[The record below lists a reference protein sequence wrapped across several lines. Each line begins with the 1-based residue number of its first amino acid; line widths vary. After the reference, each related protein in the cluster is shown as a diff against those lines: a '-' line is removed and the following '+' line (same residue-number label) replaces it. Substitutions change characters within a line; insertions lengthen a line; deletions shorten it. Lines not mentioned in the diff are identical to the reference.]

1 MTDRNN
7 TYKAFITLLK
17 AGLWEK
23 NVRLSTFDRI
33 DLDEIYRQAEE
44 QSVVGIVAAGLE
56 HVEDVQLPKDV
67 VLTFAGCTLQIEQR
81 SFAMNFLIKHL
92 IEKMRREGIYTLL
105 IKGQGVAQCYERPLW
120 RSCGDV
126 DLYLS
131 ESNYENAKKYLSHLA
146 SFVDEENEQRKHIAY
161 NIDKWVVELHGTL
174 HNSLSKRINKGLD
187 QIHQDIFYAGE
198 VRSWLNDGVSVFLP
212 SANNDI
218 LIVFTHFVTHF
229 YIGGIG
235 LRQICDWCRLLWTY
249 RDSVNLGL
257 LEGRLKKMGLM
268 PEWKAFASLA
278 VEHLDMPQQAMPF
291 YTKTRRNSRRARRVL
306 RRILVT
312 GNMGHNQ
319 DQSYKY
325 KYSNSIGKVITFFR
339 RLKEFWHLSGI
350 FPMNAPRFF
359 VSYVFNRIR

>member
-1 MTDRNN
+1 MTDNN
-7 TYKAFITLLK
+7 YSHIAFITLLK

-23 NVRLSTFDRI
+23 NVRLSTSDKI
-33 DLDEIYRQAEE
+33 DLDEIYRLAEE

-56 HVEDVQLPKDV
+56 HVEGVQLPKGG
-67 VLTFAGCTLQIEQR
+67 VLSFAGYTLQIEQR
-81 SFAMNFLIKHL
+81 SVAMNSFIKYL

-120 RSCGDV
+120 RSSGDV

-131 ESNYENAKKYLSHLA
+131 ESNYEYAKKYLTGLA
-146 SFVDEENEQRKHIAY
+146 SSVDEENKQRKHIAFT
-161 NIDKWVVELHGTL
+161 IDSWVVELHGTL

-187 QIHQDIFYAGE
+187 RIHQDIFYSGE
-198 VRSWLNDGVSVFLP
+198 VRSWLNEGVSVFLP

-218 LIVFTHFVTHF
+218 IIVFTHFVTHF

-235 LRQICDWCRLLWTY
+235 LRHICDWCRLLWTY
-249 RDSVNLGL
+249 RDSINLGL
-257 LEGRLKKMGLM
+257 LESRLKKMGLM
-268 PEWKAFASLA
+268 AEWKAFASLA
-278 VEHLDMPQQAMPF
+278 VEYLDLPQEAMPF
-291 YTKTRRNSRRARRVL
+291 YKKTRRNSRRVRRVL

-339 RLKEFWHLSGI
+339 RLNEFWQLSGI

>member
-1 MTDRNN
+1 MTDKNN
-7 TYKAFITLLK
+7 TYIAFITLLK

-23 NVRLSTFDRI
+23 NVRLSTSDRI
-33 DLDEIYRQAEE
+33 DLDKVYRLAEE

-56 HVEDVQLPKDV
+56 HLKGVQLSKDV
-67 VLTFAGCTLQIEQR
+67 VLSFAGCTLQIEQR
-81 SFAMNFLIKHL
+81 SVAMNFFIKHL

-131 ESNYENAKKYLSHLA
+131 ESNYENAKKYLSPLA
-146 SFVDEENEQRKHIAY
+146 TSVDEENEQRKHIAY
-161 NIDKWVVELHGTL
+161 NIDGWVVELHGTL

-187 QIHQDIFYAGE
+187 QIHQDVFYAGE

-212 SANNDI
+212 SVNNDI
-218 LIVFTHFVTHF
+218 LIVFTHFITHF

-249 RDSVNLGL
+249 RDSINLVL
-257 LEGRLKKMGLM
+257 LDSRLKKMGLM
-268 PEWKAFASLA
+268 SEWEALASLA
-278 VEHLDMPQQAMPF
+278 VEYLDMPQHSMPF
-291 YTKTRRNSRRARRVL
+291 YKKTRMNSRRARRVL

-319 DQSYKY
+319 DQCYKY
-325 KYSNSIGKVITFFR
+325 KYSDSIGKVITFFR
-339 RLKEFWHLSGI
+339 RLKEFWHLSII
-350 FPMNAPRFF
+350 FPMHAPCFF
-359 VSYVFNRIR
+359 TSYVLYRIK

>member
-1 MTDRNN
+1 MTQ
-7 TYKAFITLLK
+7 AFIALLK

-23 NVRLSTFDRI
+23 NVRLSTSDRI
-33 DLDEIYRQAEE
+33 DLDQIYSLAEE
-44 QSVVGIVAAGLE
+44 QSVVGIIAAGLE
-56 HVEDVQLPKDV
+56 HVEGVQFPQEA
-67 VLTFAGCTLQIEQR
+67 VLSFAGCTLQIEQR
-81 SFAMNFLIKHL
+81 SVAMNFFIKHL

-146 SFVDEENEQRKHIAY
+146 SFVDEENVQRKHITY
-161 NIDKWVVELHGTL
+161 NIDEWVVELHGSL

-187 QIHQDIFYAGE
+187 QIHQDILYAGE

-218 LIVFTHFVTHF
+218 LIVFTHFINHF

-249 RDSVNLGL
+249 RDSINLGL
-257 LEGRLKKMGLM
+257 LERRLKKMGLM
-268 PEWKAFASLA
+268 SEWEAFSSLA
-278 VEHLDMPQQAMPF
+278 VEYLDMPQQAMPF
-291 YTKTRRNSRRARRVL
+291 YKKAWRNSRRARRVL

-312 GNMGHNQ
+312 GNMGHNL

-339 RLKEFWHLSGI
+339 RLNEFWQLSGI